1 MSLLQLTL
9 LFLQN
14 ALAQYKTS
22 GAGAELIAGIEAS
35 IAQLSKTI
43 GTEVKLGQIES
54 LRVPVPDWP
63 AAKL

>member
-9 LFLQN
+9 LFFQN
-14 ALAQYKTS
+14 VLAQYKAS
-22 GAGAELIAGIEAS
+22 GAAAELIAGIEAS
-35 IAQLSKTI
+35 IAQLTKTI
-43 GTEVKLGQIES
+43 GTEITLGQLES

>member
-14 ALAQYKTS
+14 ALAQYIA
-22 GAGAELIAGIEAS
+22 AGAATEVIAGIQAA

-43 GTEVKLGQIES
+43 GTEVTLGQLES

>member
-9 LFLQN
+9 LFLQS
-14 ALAQYKTS
+14 ALAQYKAS
-22 GAGAELIAGIEAS
+22 GAAAELIAGIEAS

-43 GTEVKLGQIES
+43 GTEISLGQLES

-63 AAKL
+63 AAKV

>member
-9 LFLQN
+9 LFLQS
-14 ALAQYKTS
+14 ALSQYKAQ
-22 GAGAELIAGIEAS
+22 GAAAELIAGIEAA

-43 GTEVKLGQIES
+43 GTEITLGQIEG
-54 LRVPVPDWP
+54 LRVPMPDWP